1 MQEIQ
6 GIRFCTLGV
15 WENKNT
21 INSFLVMSKAAEQT
35 KNLQASNEDENR
47 GKSGGV
53 YPKEGIQ

>member
-1 MQEIQ
+1 
-6 GIRFCTLGV
+6 
-15 WENKNT
+15 
-21 INSFLVMSKAAEQT
+21 MSKAAEQT